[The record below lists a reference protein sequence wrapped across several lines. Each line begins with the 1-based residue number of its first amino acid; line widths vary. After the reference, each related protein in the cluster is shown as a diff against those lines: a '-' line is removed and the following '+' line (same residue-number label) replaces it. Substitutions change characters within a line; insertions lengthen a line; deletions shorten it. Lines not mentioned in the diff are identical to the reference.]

1 MLCSNLLTIV
11 SMVTES
17 SDTYSFLIP
26 VMKALLDKARSL
38 LNLDLLL
45 PDLPPTSNSPVFF
58 DDFKSYC
65 LSEQWKKFIESY
77 VSFTV
82 GFYETI

>member
-1 MLCSNLLTIV
+1 MCSNLITIV
-11 SMVTES
+11 SVVTES

-58 DDFKSYC
+58 DDYKTYC
-65 LSEQWKKFIESY
+65 LSEEWKKFIESY

-82 GFYETI
+82 WFYVTI